1 MTLFDPNQFLDL
13 EISTPLVRRPPL
25 PVGDYIAVVG
35 EVKAESWTGKPGGKA
50 EGKSGMKY
58 VVPLI
63 IEVPPATQSQ
73 LGLTQSTLT
82 LTDGIMLDITD
93 QGTLDTGPGK
103 NGNLRRYRDA
113 LDMNKPGET
122 FRARAMQGRP
132 IRVKITHE
140 IYLGEAVERID
151 GVARP

>member
-1 MTLFDPNQFLDL
+1 M
-13 EISTPLVRRPPL
+13 
-25 PVGDYIAVVG
+25 
-35 EVKAESWTGKPGGKA
+35 
-50 EGKSGMKY
+50 
-58 VVPLI
+58 
-63 IEVPPATQSQ
+63 PPATQSQ